1 MGKSW
6 SRLAILPV
14 IALTLLTLVGCEDDW
29 RTPAVKST
37 RQEEA
42 TFAVAGSVVLDIES
56 SNGGVIVRGVEGAEA
71 VHVIATLSSRGDTSE
86 EAEERLDKLVYQMT
100 QEGDIVRLRYRAAE
114 QERDVRRYSGVS
126 FDVTVPTGTRV
137 DAETSNG
144 AITIEAVVGRLM
156 LDTSNGAIR
165 VRDVVGEVDADT
177 SNGAI
182 EVERVQ
188 GVLRLDTSNGS
199 IEIHDVAATIDADTS
214 NGRIAFVGT
223 LIEGSHRMETSNGR
237 IEVAVPTDASLTIDA
252 RTSNATIST
261 DLPLEGDTEG
271 ESWNAALNPPASV
284 TLTLRTSNGSIRIEG
299 LP

>member
-1 MGKSW
+1 MGKRW

-14 IALTLLTLVGCEDDW
+14 IAAALLTFVGCDDDW
-29 RTPAVKST
+29 RTPAVRST

-42 TFAVAGSVVLDIES
+42 TFVVGGSAVLDIES
-56 SNGGVIVRGVEGAEA
+56 SNGEILVHGVEGAEE
-71 VHVIATLSSRGDTSE
+71 VHVIATLSTRGDTLE
-86 EAEERLDKLVYQMT
+86 EAEERLDEIVYHMT
-100 QEGDIVRLRYRAAE
+100 QEGEIVHLRYRASE
-114 QERDVRRYSGVS
+114 QESDIRRYSGVS
-126 FDVTVPTGTRV
+126 FDVAVPTETRV

-144 AITIEAVVGRLM
+144 AMTIEAVSGRLT
-156 LDTSNGAIR
+156 LDTSNGAIE
-165 VRDVVGEVDADT
+165 VRDVVGDVFADT

-188 GVLRLDTSNGS
+188 GVLRLDTSNGA
-199 IEIHDVAATIDADTS
+199 IEIIDVAATIDADTS
-214 NGRIAFVGT
+214 NGRIEFAGALVGD
-223 LIEGSHRMETSNGR
+223 SHRMETSNGR
-237 IEVAVPTDASLTIDA
+237 IEVAVPVDASLTIDA

-271 ESWNAALNPPASV
+271 ESWTAVLNPPATA

>member
-1 MGKSW
+1 MEKRW
-6 SRLAILPV
+6 SRLTISLV
-14 IALTLLTLVGCEDDW
+14 IAAALLTFVGCDDDW
-29 RTPAVKST
+29 RTPAVKAT
-37 RQEEA
+37 RQEET
-42 TFAVAGSVVLDIES
+42 TFVVDGSAVLDIES
-56 SNGGVIVRGVEGAEA
+56 SNGEISVRGVEGVET
-71 VHVIATLSSRGDTSE
+71 VHVIATLNTRGDTLE
-86 EAEERLDKLVYQMT
+86 EAEERLDKLVYHMT
-100 QEGDIVRLRYRAAE
+100 QEGEIVRLRYRASE
-114 QERDVRRYSGVS
+114 QESDVRRYSGVS
-126 FDVTVPTGTRV
+126 FDVAVPTETRV

-144 AITIEAVVGRLM
+144 AMTIEAVAGRLT

-165 VRDVVGEVDADT
+165 VRDVVGEVVADT

-199 IEIHDVAATIDADTS
+199 IEIRDAAATIDADTS
-214 NGRIAFVGT
+214 NGRIEFAGALV
-223 LIEGSHRMETSNGR
+223 EGSHRMETSNGR
-237 IEVAVPTDASLTIDA
+237 IEVAVPADASLAIDA

-271 ESWNAALNPPASV
+271 ESWTAVLNPPASV